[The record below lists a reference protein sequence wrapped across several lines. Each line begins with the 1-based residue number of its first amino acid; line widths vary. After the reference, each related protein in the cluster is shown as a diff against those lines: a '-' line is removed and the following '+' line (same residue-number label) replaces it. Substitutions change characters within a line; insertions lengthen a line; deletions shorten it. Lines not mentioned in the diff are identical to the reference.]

1 MKIAENVYSGLSCHC
16 PNLVSMLGPSIYIYE
31 MMHRFTLDKISEIHI
46 RLLRNDGSTQ
56 TIREED
62 KRRIQLDQK
71 VDVFAYYN
79 GCSLFENT

>member
-1 MKIAENVYSGLSCHC
+1 VNY
-16 PNLVSMLGPSIYIYE
+16 LVMGVSELCRYIRSQHLYIYE
-31 MMHRFTLDKISEIHI
+31 MMRRFTLHKISEIRT